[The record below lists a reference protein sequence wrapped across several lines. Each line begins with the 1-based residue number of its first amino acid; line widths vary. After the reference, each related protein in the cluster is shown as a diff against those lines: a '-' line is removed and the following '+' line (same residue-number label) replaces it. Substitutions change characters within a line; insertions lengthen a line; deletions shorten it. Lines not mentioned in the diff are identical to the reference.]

1 MDLGRPLLAEAGA
14 GDLVPDVVLADAGL
28 ADPVLGDPVLGDPV
42 LGDPVLEDLV
52 LEDLV
57 LGDLAA
63 QVDPVLVHRARDQMA
78 AAATPAQPAA
88 MG

>member
-28 ADPVLGDPVLGDPV
+28 ADPVLGDPV